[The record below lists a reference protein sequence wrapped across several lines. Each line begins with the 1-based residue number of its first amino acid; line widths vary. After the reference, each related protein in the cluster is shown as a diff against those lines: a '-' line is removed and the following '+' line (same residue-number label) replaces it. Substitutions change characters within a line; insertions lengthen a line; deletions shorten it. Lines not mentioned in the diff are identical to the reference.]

1 MKFLKN
7 KKMKSRNTETTKSKR
22 TFNFLNIKKK
32 DNKGKPKHRFSI
44 NFKAFNNL
52 SIGKKYL
59 LSFLVVIFFTF
70 SAWFFVNQEVKQS
83 KEDAEAVYTYSEQVN
98 KLNQL
103 SLAIQGKDV
112 QIADY
117 LLTSNNL
124 YVDRFNEYKTQVDQ
138 LIVEVEDFLTTEDE
152 FFKISQL
159 KRSDDTINSTFEE
172 KVIPS
177 IENNDNI
184 MANTLRETT
193 YRFRTSNVDIVN
205 EFISER
211 EEAQAEASEAAE
223 TSMDSVSST
232 LTMANLFTI
241 AIGIIIFSI
250 VSVQISR
257 NLKQVVQITSKV
269 ADGDL
274 TAKGM
279 EYNGKDEIGQLSAS
293 VNQMKDNMK
302 AILTKVSSAS
312 TSVLER
318 SDHLT
323 QAATEVKEG
332 NSQVA
337 ATMEELSAGAETQ
350 ANGASDLSGKMSEF
364 VEVVNKS
371 RENGDA
377 ITSTTEK
384 MLEQTNQGTA
394 LMQNSMKQMHRIDEI
409 VKVSVDKV
417 KGLDHQSRDISNLI
431 SVIKDISE
439 QTNLLALNA
448 AIEAARAGEH
458 GRGFAVVADEVRKLS
473 EQVSNSVG
481 EITTIV
487 SNIQDGTKEVV
498 SSLNNG
504 YKEVQEGTS
513 QIESTGNNF
522 KTIQHGVNDMVHK
535 IEYITTDLLNIVE
548 NSTNMNQLIEEIAS
562 TSEESA
568 AGVEQ
573 ASAAAQQTSSSMEEV
588 AGSANSLAEL
598 AIDLNNQLKVFKL
611 K

>member
-1 MKFLKN
+1 MKFFKN
-7 KKMKSRNTETTKSKR
+7 KKIKPKD
-22 TFNFLNIKKK
+22 NIKKK
-32 DNKGKPKHRFSI
+32 KSSPFSFIKWKNNKETSKRKFSI
-44 NFKAFNNL
+44 NIKAFNNL
-52 SIGKKYL
+52 SIGNKYL

-83 KEDAEAVYTYSEQVN
+83 KEDTEAVYTYSEQVST
-98 KLNQL
+98 LNQL
-103 SLAIQGKDV
+103 SLAIQGKDI

-124 YVDRFNEYKTQVDQ
+124 YVDRFNEYKSQVDQ
-138 LIVEVEDFLTTEDE
+138 LIIEVEEFLKTEDE
-152 FFKISQL
+152 YFKISQL

-193 YRFRTSNVDIVN
+193 YRFRTSNVDIIN
-205 EFISER
+205 ELISEK
-211 EEAQAEASEAAE
+211 EQAQTKASEAAE
-223 TSMDSVSST
+223 NSMDRISST
-232 LTMANLFTI
+232 LTMANLITI
-241 AIGIIIFSI
+241 AIGVTIFSI

-269 ADGDL
+269 AAGDL
-274 TAKGM
+274 TATHM

-312 TSVLER
+312 SSVLER

-350 ANGASDLSGKMSEF
+350 ANGASDLSEKMSGF

-371 RENGDA
+371 RENGDE

-394 LMQNSMKQMHRIDEI
+394 LMRNSMKQMHRIDEI

-417 KGLDHQSRDISNLI
+417 KGLDQQSRDISNLI

-504 YKEVQEGTS
+504 YKEVQEGTT
-513 QIESTGNNF
+513 QIESTGDNF
-522 KTIQHGVNDMVHK
+522 KTIQHGVNDMVSK
-535 IEYITTDLLNIVE
+535 IEHITSDLLNIVE

-598 AIDLNNQLKVFKL
+598 AIDLNNQLQVFKL

>member
-1 MKFLKN
+1 MKFFKN
-7 KKMKSRNTETTKSKR
+7 KKIKPKD
-22 TFNFLNIKKK
+22 NIKKK
-32 DNKGKPKHRFSI
+32 KSFPFSFIKWKNNKETSKRKFSI
-44 NFKAFNNL
+44 NIKAFNNL
-52 SIGKKYL
+52 SIGNKYL

-83 KEDAEAVYTYSEQVN
+83 KEDTEAVYTYSEQVST
-98 KLNQL
+98 LNQL
-103 SLAIQGKDV
+103 SLAIQGKDI

-124 YVDRFNEYKTQVDQ
+124 YVDRFNEYKSQVDQ
-138 LIVEVEDFLTTEDE
+138 LIIEVEEFLKTEDE
-152 FFKISQL
+152 YFKISQL

-193 YRFRTSNVDIVN
+193 YRFRTSNVDIIN
-205 EFISER
+205 ELISEK
-211 EEAQAEASEAAE
+211 EQAQTKASEAAE
-223 TSMDSVSST
+223 NSMDRISST
-232 LTMANLFTI
+232 LTMANLITI
-241 AIGIIIFSI
+241 AIGVTIFSI

-269 ADGDL
+269 AAGDL
-274 TAKGM
+274 TATHM

-312 TSVLER
+312 SSVLER

-350 ANGASDLSGKMSEF
+350 ANGASDLSEKMSGF

-371 RENGDA
+371 RENGDE

-394 LMQNSMKQMHRIDEI
+394 LMRNSMKQMHRIDEI

-417 KGLDHQSRDISNLI
+417 KGLDQQSRDISNLI

-504 YKEVQEGTS
+504 YKEVQEGTT
-513 QIESTGNNF
+513 QIESTGDNF
-522 KTIQHGVNDMVHK
+522 KTIQHGVNDMVSK
-535 IEYITTDLLNIVE
+535 IEHITSDLLNIVE

-598 AIDLNNQLKVFKL
+598 AIDLNNQLQVFKL

>member
-1 MKFLKN
+1 MKFFKN
-7 KKMKSRNTETTKSKR
+7 KKLKPKKTNKNKKSPLFSFIKRKNNKDKSKQ
-22 TFNFLNIKKK
+22 
-32 DNKGKPKHRFSI
+32 RFSI
-44 NFKAFNNL
+44 NIKAFNNL

-70 SAWFFVNQEVKQS
+70 SAWFFVGQEVQQS
-83 KEDAEAVYTYSEQVN
+83 KKDAEAVYTYSEQVS

-117 LLTSNNL
+117 LLTSNSL
-124 YVDRFNEYKTQVDQ
+124 YVDRFNEYKTQVDE
-138 LIVEVEDFLTTEDE
+138 LIVEVEGFLSTESDS
-152 FFKISQL
+152 FKISQL
-159 KRSDDTINSTFEE
+159 KRSDDTINSTFED

-177 IENNDNI
+177 IENDDNI

-193 YRFRTSNVDIVN
+193 YRYRTSNVDIVN
-205 EFISER
+205 ELISGKEQ
-211 EEAQAEASEAAE
+211 AQTEASDAAE
-223 TSMDSVSST
+223 NSMNRISST

-241 AIGIIIFSI
+241 VIGVIIFSI

-257 NLKQVVQITSKV
+257 NLKQVLQITSKV

-274 TAKGM
+274 TANRM
-279 EYNGKDEIGQLSAS
+279 EYNGKDEIGQLSSS

-350 ANGASDLSGKMSEF
+350 ANGASDLSEKMSDF

-371 RENGDA
+371 RENGDK
-377 ITSTTEK
+377 ITNTTEK

-394 LMQNSMKQMHRIDEI
+394 LMRNSMEQMHRIDEI

-417 KGLDHQSRDISNLI
+417 KGLDKQSREISNLI

-522 KTIQHGVNDMVHK
+522 KTIQLGVNDMVNK

-588 AGSANSLAEL
+588 ADSANTLAEL

-611 K
+611 Q

>member
-83 KEDAEAVYTYSEQVN
+83 KEDAEAVYTYSEQVS

-473 EQVSNSVG
+473 EQVSTSVG

>member
-124 YVDRFNEYKTQVDQ
+124 YVERFNEYKTQVDQ

-152 FFKISQL
+152 FVKISQL
-159 KRSDDTINSTFEE
+159 KRSDDTINNTFEE

-205 EFISER
+205 EFISGR

-274 TAKGM
+274 TAKVM

-350 ANGASDLSGKMSEF
+350 ANGASDLSGKMSDF

-394 LMQNSMKQMHRIDEI
+394 LMENSMKQMHRIDEI

-522 KTIQHGVNDMVHK
+522 KTIQHGVNDMVRK

>member
-1 MKFLKN
+1 MKFFKN
-7 KKMKSRNTETTKSKR
+7 KKIKPKNAIKNKKSSPFSFIKRKNDKEKSKQ
-22 TFNFLNIKKK
+22 
-32 DNKGKPKHRFSI
+32 RFSI
-44 NFKAFNNL
+44 NIKAFNNL

-70 SAWFFVNQEVKQS
+70 NAWFFVNQEVQQS
-83 KEDAEAVYTYSEQVN
+83 KEDTEAVYTYSEQVST
-98 KLNQL
+98 LNQL
-103 SLAIQGKDV
+103 SLAIQAKDV

-117 LLTSNNL
+117 LLTSNNI
-124 YVDRFNEYKTQVDQ
+124 YVDRFNEYKSQVDQ
-138 LIVEVEDFLTTEDE
+138 LTIEVEEFLTTENE
-152 FFKISQL
+152 HFKISQL

-193 YRFRTSNVDIVN
+193 YRYRTSNVDVVN
-205 EFISER
+205 ELISGKEQ
-211 EEAQAEASEAAE
+211 AQTEASEAAE
-223 TSMDSVSST
+223 NSMNRISST

-241 AIGIIIFSI
+241 VIGVIIFSI

-257 NLKQVVQITSKV
+257 NLKQVLQITSKV

-274 TAKGM
+274 TANRM
-279 EYNGKDEIGQLSAS
+279 EYNGKDEIGQLSSS

-350 ANGASDLSGKMSEF
+350 ANGASDLSEKMSDF

-371 RENGDA
+371 RENGDK
-377 ITSTTEK
+377 ITNTTEE

-394 LMQNSMKQMHRIDEI
+394 LMRNSMEQMHRIDEI

-417 KGLDHQSRDISNLI
+417 KGLDQQSRDISNLI

-513 QIESTGNNF
+513 QIESTGDNF
-522 KTIQHGVNDMVHK
+522 KTIQRGVNDMVSK
-535 IEYITTDLLNIVE
+535 IEHITSDLLNIVE